1 MNIKPLTLI
10 FLVMV
15 LFACRTRQE
24 QQSAREDARQE
35 FARMKWL
42 QGIWQQQNDSAESY
56 QEWIMPNDTTIEE
69 TSWVKKAS
77 DSSATEKFLI
87 QQEDDGI
94 IMSVTLP
101 EQEGAAPLYFH
112 LVSNKNG
119 EHVFE
124 DQSNKYPQ
132 RLIIRLNPDGSLYY
146 RQEGMVDGQSHFNEQ
161 IMNKI
166 K

>member
-1 MNIKPLTLI
+1 MNVKPLTII
-10 FLVMV
+10 FLVMT

-24 QQSAREDARQE
+24 PQSAREDARHE
-35 FARMKWL
+35 FACMKWL
-42 QGIWQQQNDSAESY
+42 QGIWQQQNDSAASY
-56 QEWIMPNDTTIEE
+56 QEWIMPNDTTMEE
-69 TSWVKKAS
+69 TGWMKKGS

-94 IMSVTLP
+94 ILSAELADH
-101 EQEGAAPLYFH
+101 EGAPPLYFH
-112 LVSNKNG
+112 LVSNRNG

-124 DQSNKYPQ
+124 DQGNNYPQ

-146 RQEGMVDGQSHFNEQ
+146 RQEGLMDGQSHFNEQ